1 MELFVMAQADP
12 RSLEEIRRDAESAR
26 AGLTAT
32 VDQLKTTV
40 NETAS
45 DVRHRI
51 SPDSIKAEVS
61 GYIKSRGEAMLD
73 SITEAVR
80 ANPLQALAIGASVAV
95 PALRV
100 IRAIPV
106 PVLMVGAGLYLAGTP
121 KGRAVARQANDMAK
135 DLAGEAARRGR
146 EIGADVSE
154 AANAAR
160 DYAADRYQAVS
171 GAVASGAADL
181 KDKAADLQAKASE
194 KAGEIGGSISS
205 SIDGLR
211 QQAIAGDQ
219 LSGEAQELAVR
230 GGAASAEF
238 RDSAQ
243 QAVSSFRDSAA
254 DTAARWRDS
263 VASTAEAG
271 LETAAQLRN
280 RARERASDLGH
291 RAAEIGDR
299 TGKTIVQT
307 VSEHPFLVAGL
318 GLVVGGLIASAL
330 PRTRIED
337 RLVGSTARDLKDRA
351 RDMATGGL
359 EGVKEAATGAY
370 QEVARS
376 AEEAG
381 LSADNLSGAA
391 KEAGQRARRVA
402 EAASST
408 LDTPPHNKH

>member
-1 MELFVMAQADP
+1 MAQADP
-12 RSLEEIRRDAESAR
+12 RSLEEIRRDTESAR

-45 DVRHRI
+45 DIRHRI
-51 SPDSIKAEVS
+51 SPDVIKAEVS
-61 GYIKSRGEAMLD
+61 GYIKSRGEAMFD

-135 DLAGEAARRGR
+135 DLAGEAGRRAR

-154 AANAAR
+154 AASAAR

-194 KAGEIGGSISS
+194 TAGELGASISS
-205 SIDGLR
+205 GLDELR
-211 QQAIAGDQ
+211 RKANVTGDQ
-219 LSGEAQELAVR
+219 LSGEAQELAALAAR
-230 GGAASAEF
+230 GGSASADF

-243 QAVSSFRDSAA
+243 QAVSSFRDSAT

-263 VASTAEAG
+263 VATTAEAG
-271 LETAAQLRN
+271 LETAAQLRDK
-280 RARERASDLGH
+280 ARERASELGH

-318 GLVVGGLIASAL
+318 GLLVGGLIASAL
-330 PRTRIED
+330 PRSRIED
-337 RLVGSTARDLKDRA
+337 RLAGSSARNLKDRA
-351 RDMATGGL
+351 RDMASSGL
-359 EGVKEAATGAY
+359 EGVKEAAAGAY
-370 QEVARS
+370 QEVVRG

-381 LSADNLSGAA
+381 LTSDTVSGAA
-391 KEAGQRARRVA
+391 RDVGQRARRVA
-402 EAASST
+402 EAATSA
-408 LDTPPHNKH
+408 LDAPSHNKH

>member
-1 MELFVMAQADP
+1 MAQADP

-45 DVRHRI
+45 DIRHRI
-51 SPDSIKAEVS
+51 SPDVIKAEVS

-73 SITEAVR
+73 SVTEAVR

-135 DLAGEAARRGR
+135 DLAGEASRRARD
-146 EIGADVSE
+146 IGADVSE

-171 GAVASGAADL
+171 GAVASGAAEL
-181 KDKAADLQAKASE
+181 KDKAADLQARASE

-205 SIDGLR
+205 SLDGLR
-211 QQAIAGDQ
+211 QQAGHAGQQ

-230 GGAASAEF
+230 GAANSAEF

-263 VASTAEAG
+263 VATTAEAG
-271 LETAAQLRN
+271 LETAAQLRD

-291 RAAEIGDR
+291 RAAEVGDR
-299 TGKTIVQT
+299 AGKTIVQT

-318 GLVVGGLIASAL
+318 GLIVGGLIASAL
-330 PRTRIED
+330 PRSRIED
-337 RLVGSTARDLKDRA
+337 RLVGPTASNIKDRA
-351 RDMATGGL
+351 REMATSGL
-359 EGVKEAATGAY
+359 DGVKEAATGAY
-370 QEVARS
+370 QEVVRG

-381 LSADNLSGAA
+381 LTSDNVSGAA
-391 KEAGQRARRVA
+391 KDVGQRARRVA
-402 EAASST
+402 EAAGSA
-408 LDTPPHNKH
+408 LDTPAHNKH